1 MFELSDKVENTPVT
15 ATVVLPP
22 VMTEVEA
29 RQCVYEINRNIN
41 RIRLLLVE
49 LESRVTTFPDKVDSR
64 RCRVPAGGSLQQGRH
79 LYRTPVVCVY
89 R

>member
-1 MFELSDKVENTPVT
+1 VFELSDKVENTPVT

-29 RQCVYEINRNIN
+29 RRCVEEINSNIN

-49 LESRVTTFPDKVDSR
+49 LESRVTTFPDKVDS
-64 RCRVPAGGSLQQGRH
+64 